1 MDHPYQVLD
10 QTTNRPKL
18 IAQTVFYLQKWQGP
32 SKEICSNRWN
42 VHLDSNRQP
51 TLWALYSTKQVA
63 VESKYRTKLLPLEA
77 AKTVQTK
84 FRRTLLDQKC
94 SLETEV
100 GVTCRKCSIHGLPV
114 QHVAYCRIRIWLS
127 PMPPTCMIA
136 QNYWVLW
143 CVLWPYYCITHT
155 WRCAGLSKMCTQNN
169 WKFETASLSASLK
182 FPTWNRRN
190 YAAKKYGLFCS
201 EWWRFCAFLF
211 SCIQAGA
218 TILSMKVASFL
229 HFFFPNYSWRK
240 IRGEMDKCNVYL
252 QFRFREKKLWP
263 QYKL

>member
-10 QTTNRPKL
+10 QTTHRPKL

-143 CVLWPYYCITHT
+143 CVLWLYYCITHT

-190 YAAKKYGLFCS
+190 YAAKKIRVHLFWMMTILRIS
-201 EWWRFCAFLF
+201 FFMYSGWGYNLVNESRKFLTFLF
-211 SCIQAGA
+211 
-218 TILSMKVASFL
+218 
-229 HFFFPNYSWRK
+229 
-240 IRGEMDKCNVYL
+240 
-252 QFRFREKKLWP
+252 P
-263 QYKL
+263 QLFMAQNQWWNG

>member
-1 MDHPYQVLD
+1 MDHPNQVLD
-10 QTTNRPKL
+10 QTTNCPKQ

-100 GVTCRKCSIHGLPV
+100 GATCRKCSIHGLPV
-114 QHVAYCRIRIWLS
+114 QHAWLRKTIGYFDVYCD
-127 PMPPTCMIA
+127 
-136 QNYWVLW
+136 
-143 CVLWPYYCITHT
+143 CITVLRTHGGVRDCQKCVHKT
-155 WRCAGLSKMCTQNN
+155 IGN
-169 WKFETASLSASLK
+169 LK
-182 FPTWNRRN
+182 QLPCPLHLQSPTWNRRN

-201 EWWRFCAFLF
+201 E
-211 SCIQAGA
+211 
-218 TILSMKVASFL
+218 
-229 HFFFPNYSWRK
+229 
-240 IRGEMDKCNVYL
+240 
-252 QFRFREKKLWP
+252 
-263 QYKL
+263 